1 MFDPSTLDTF
11 SPVELHARRRTL
23 VEEIAALPG
32 GHEAATTETLQELAF
47 ITGAIR
53 RKNAGPP
60 RTTKPTKRGADDRPK
75 PTASD
80 IDALIN

>member
-1 MFDPSTLDTF
+1 MFDPTLLDSL
-11 SPVELHARRRTL
+11 SPIELHARRRDL
-23 VEEIAALPG
+23 IEKIAKLPG
-32 GHEAATTETLQELAF
+32 GHEDASTEVLQELAF

-60 RTTKPTKRGADDRPK
+60 KVTKPTKRGTGSAPK

-80 IDALIN
+80 IDALL